1 MKKAALLF
9 CLIILVLS
17 LTACSSG
24 ENIKLTDEESDAIA
38 QYCAYLLLKYDKNKT
53 DDRKLLDVKELQDIY
68 KERNGVEDD
77 TGDKDPT
84 PTPSAVPTGAEKAT
98 PTPTQKPDK
107 EKPTEVPT
115 EAPTAAPTAVP
126 DKNLVKSLTK
136 LYSVDDFKVEYKSY
150 ETTKIYEHSGG
161 LFRSKDD
168 NTDLL
173 VVNFE
178 ITNTGSSAKK
188 FDSENYPIDYELSLS
203 DGQVLKPHAPAT
215 ILILNYL
222 IWYSELDKIP
232 AGKTV
237 KAVLV
242 FDIAKKDEN
251 LGFTLR
257 ATNSSNGKVYETS
270 MK

>member
-9 CLIILVLS
+9 CLTILVLS
-17 LTACSSG
+17 LTACSSEG
-24 ENIKLTDEESDAIA
+24 NVKLTDEESDAIA
-38 QYCAYLLLKYDKNKT
+38 QYCAYLLLKYDNNKN

-68 KERNGVEDD
+68 KERKGEDD
-77 TGDKDPT
+77 ENTEDKDLTPT
-84 PTPSAVPTGAEKAT
+84 PTSKPPKDDEKAT
-98 PTPTQKPDK
+98 PTPTQKPDQD
-107 EKPTEVPT
+107 KPTD
-115 EAPTAAPTAVP
+115 APTAAPTAVP
-126 DKNLVKSLTK
+126 DKDLVKSLTK
-136 LYSVDDFKVEYKSY
+136 LYSADDFKVEYKSY
-150 ETTKIYEHSGG
+150 ETTNIYEHSGG
-161 LFRSKDD
+161 IFRSKDD
-168 NTDLL
+168 NTDLM

-188 FDSENYPIDYELSLS
+188 FDYENYPIDFELLLS
-203 DGQVLKPHAPAT
+203 DGQILKPHAPAT

-242 FDIAKKDEN
+242 FDIAKQDES

-257 ATNSSNGKVYETS
+257 ATNSSTGKIYEKS